1 MLPWGAAPAR
11 PARSAR
17 MLRVRWAAGGG
28 AENQVAPPCRQSRT
42 QKTCPVP
49 WRTGCF
55 RVFPTWCPMPGAR
68 RGSDS
73 DLGGQSCPRPR
84 GAWAPASRGRSST
97 GREVTC
103 PKAPE
108 GRPARESEVFQSCP
122 TLCDPVDCS
131 LPGSSVHGIFQ
142 ARILEWVAIS
152 FSRRIFP
159 TQGLNPG
166 LLHCRQDA
174 LPSETP
180 GESIRARGKCLK

>member
-122 TLCDPVDCS
+122 TLCDPWTVVYQAPQS
-131 LPGSSVHGIFQ
+131 MGFSGQGYWSGLPFPSPGGSS
-142 ARILEWVAIS
+142 RP
-152 FSRRIFP
+152 R
-159 TQGLNPG
+159 
-166 LLHCRQDA
+166 D
-174 LPSETP
+174 
-180 GESIRARGKCLK
+180 